1 MKITVVG
8 AGYVGLS
15 MATLLSDY
23 HDVRVVDLD
32 VDKIAMINSG
42 VSPLD
47 DLLITEKLRCS
58 ESKLR
63 GSVALSEVV
72 EGSDFVI
79 VATPTNYDPL
89 TRCFDVESVRTV
101 CEQVA
106 RLAPRSQV
114 VIKSTIPFGFVAQL
128 REQIDNLQV
137 FFSPEFLR
145 EGNALYDN
153 LNPSRV
159 VVGSKCDKAK
169 VFGEMLVAASNNAE
183 CPIVYLDSR
192 EAEAVK
198 LFANGYLAMR
208 VAYFNELDNFML
220 HHQLEAEGVVKA
232 VSLDPRIGD
241 YYNNPS
247 FGYGGYCFP
256 KDTKQLVANFEGVES
271 ALIGAIVKSNDVR
284 KTTIVNHITNI
295 TQGPVGIYKVAM
307 KEGSD
312 NFRSAAIIDIAKG
325 LKEKGI
331 EVMIYDPSVS
341 LAVLDGLP
349 LKTDFEEFLEKT
361 DLVVTNRVDECLRQ
375 TSARIFSRDLFGG
388 DL

>member
-1 MKITVVG
+1 MRG
-8 AGYVGLS
+8 AEYV
-15 MATLLSDY
+15 
-23 HDVRVVDLD
+23 
-32 VDKIAMINSG
+32 II
-42 VSPLD
+42 
-47 DLLITEKLRCS
+47 
-58 ESKLR
+58 
-63 GSVALSEVV
+63 
-72 EGSDFVI
+72 
-79 VATPTNYDPL
+79 ATPTDYEPETDYFN
-89 TRCFDVESVRTV
+89 TSSVESVIKDV
-101 CEQVA
+101 MDINPAAVMI
-106 RLAPRSQV
+106 
-114 VIKSTIPFGFVAQL
+114 IKSTVPVGFTARIKQEL
-128 REQIDNLQV
+128 NCNNIM
-137 FFSPEFLR
+137 FSPEFLR